1 MAKYIRSMNKLAKG
15 RCQWHIVA
23 WFLQS
28 HWVRL
33 CCWQLLLSGGFHVWI
48 LLKACRCQSS
58 SQIVGC
64 CNCKSSSR
72 VAKTCVQQ
80 CQSADCSW
88 SLLRFST
95 NPWMSIF
102 HHVRDPKLTVTQHG
116 SLTHWLRHAA
126 NRGAGA
132 KRIIYPRWL
141 LNGKRPVTGNRQ
153 CGSKIRV

>member
-1 MAKYIRSMNKLAKG
+1 MAYSGMVSAISLG
-15 RCQWHIVA
+15 DVV
-23 WFLQS
+23 L
-28 HWVRL
+28 L
-33 CCWQLLLSGGFHVWI
+33 LLLSGGFDVWI

-64 CNCKSSSR
+64 CNCKSSGSR

-88 SLLRFST
+88 SLRFST
-95 NPWMSIF
+95 TPWMSIF

-116 SLTHWLRHAA
+116 SLTHCGMPQIEAPA
-126 NRGAGA
+126 PSASST
-132 KRIIYPRWL
+132 PRW

-153 CGSKIRV
+153 CGSKVRV

>member
-28 HWVRL
+28 HWVML
-33 CCWQLLLSGGFHVWI
+33 CCWQLLLSGGFDVWI

-64 CNCKSSSR
+64 CNCKSSGSR

-88 SLLRFST
+88 SLRFST
-95 NPWMSIF
+95 YPWMSIF

-116 SLTHWLRHAA
+116 SLTH
-126 NRGAGA
+126 
-132 KRIIYPRWL
+132 
-141 LNGKRPVTGNRQ
+141 
-153 CGSKIRV
+153 CGMPQIEAPAPSASSTPGGC